1 MLLNCVLDKMLESP
15 LDCKKI
21 KPVNPKGTQS
31 WIFNGKIDAVA
42 EAPIL
47 WPSDAKS
54 QLILKDPD
62 AQKDWRKEEKVTTE
76 DEIVGWHHQLN
87 GHESEQTPGNG
98 EGQGSL
104 ACCSPW
110 SRKKSD
116 TIEWLNSNN
125 QFSIRVKSVCCS
137 VMSDSLWPH
146 ELWPTRPLCP
156 WNSPVK
162 NTGVSSHSLLQGIFL
177 IQWSNLAL
185 LDCRQIPYH
194 LSHRE
199 VY

>member
-1 MLLNCVLDKMLESP
+1 MVVEKTLESP
-15 LDCKKI
+15 SDCKKI
-21 KPVNPKGTQS
+21 KPVNPKGNQS
-31 WIFNGKIDAVA
+31 WIFIGRIDAEA

-125 QFSIRVKSVCCS
+125 QFSIRVKSVSCS

-146 ELWPTRPLCP
+146 ELWPARPLCP

-177 IQWSNLAL
+177 IQRSNLAL

>member
-1 MLLNCVLDKMLESP
+1 MVLEKTLEST

-21 KPVNPKGTQS
+21 KPVNPKGNQL
-31 WIFNGKIDAVA
+31 WIFIGGTDA
-42 EAPIL
+42 ETKDPML
-47 WPSDAKS
+47 WSPDAKS
-54 QLILKDPD
+54 WLIRKDPD
-62 AQKDWRKEEKVTTE
+62 AGKDWRQEEKGTIK
-76 DEIVGWHHQLN
+76 DRMVGCHHQFY
-87 GHESEQTPGNG
+87 GHEFELVPGDD

-146 ELWPTRPLCP
+146 ELWPARPLCP